1 MYDERGVYIESI
13 LCAKIKEVNFKTS
26 LFPSTPTLNGV
37 SGSNSIVLRRNPIRK
52 FIRNSERKL
61 NRILGKNE
69 FFY

>member
-1 MYDERGVYIESI
+1 VYDERGVYIESI

-26 LFPSTPTLNGV
+26 LFPSTPTLSGV